1 MHRRHARNITT
12 SRERVRGRQCALSR
26 ADTIRFGAFAAG
38 QPVPFVHQASRRR
51 RYAAGTQ
58 PQHVSR
64 AWVNLCPD
72 MPRWLSKGARQRRFA
87 DHPTAPVKPRP
98 HSGRDQSEQVV
109 AIKIEIGGRDQS
121 ESEVAIS
128 RYATPTTVMR
138 VCALQAADQNVL
150 LIASRLRRQ
159 TIRRGRV
166 HERAGGISEP
176 LVVLLLLTTRS

>member
-1 MHRRHARNITT
+1 LIGLCSALRVFLRYLPGRASLHAI
-12 SRERVRGRQCALSR
+12 SV
-26 ADTIRFGAFAAG
+26 AAS
-38 QPVPFVHQASRRR
+38 SRRR
-51 RYAAGTQ
+51 LCRRHSASARR
-58 PQHVSR
+58 VSR
-64 AWVNLCPD
+64 TWVNLCPD

-87 DHPTAPVKPRP
+87 DHPTAPVTPRP